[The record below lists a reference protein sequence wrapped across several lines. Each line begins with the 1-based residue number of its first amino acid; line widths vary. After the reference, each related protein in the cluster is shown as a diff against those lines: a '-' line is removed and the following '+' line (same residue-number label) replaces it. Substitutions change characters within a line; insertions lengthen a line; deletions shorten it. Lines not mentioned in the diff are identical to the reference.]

1 MTTAFENLAPRVMGD
16 LIFDFGLTPEQA
28 AGVVGNLGAESG
40 LRAVQEARP
49 IRGRGGFGWAQWT
62 GPRRVAFERW
72 CGECG
77 LEQTSYAA
85 NYGYLKA
92 ELSGAIPSFDYRHT
106 ISQVKK
112 TTTVKAATE
121 TFEAHYEKAGVK
133 RISARLACANRAL
146 ALFQASGNCPVQ
158 PKDHVMPKVTIPTPE
173 VKAPLPNPEPKPWYQ
188 SKAVIGGLL
197 AILLPPLAA
206 AFPAFKLVDP
216 NTAADY
222 IVTAV
227 QFGGPFIGGILAIF
241 GRMSATQPIAGT
253 QAAQEVQEAHTTTEL
268 TPTNMAD
275 VAVSPRLM
283 SMPLGVILEEL
294 PIMIEAIEEL
304 RQVAQPLAVP
314 RTLEPVP
321 LRNGSDPALDL
332 ATMAPQ
338 NL

>member
-1 MTTAFENLAPRVMGD
+1 
-16 LIFDFGLTPEQA
+16 
-28 AGVVGNLGAESG
+28 
-40 LRAVQEARP
+40 
-49 IRGRGGFGWAQWT
+49 
-62 GPRRVAFERW
+62 
-72 CGECG
+72 
-77 LEQTSYAA
+77 
-85 NYGYLKA
+85 
-92 ELSGAIPSFDYRHT
+92 
-106 ISQVKK
+106 
-112 TTTVKAATE
+112 
-121 TFEAHYEKAGVK
+121 
-133 RISARLACANRAL
+133 
-146 ALFQASGNCPVQ
+146 
-158 PKDHVMPKVTIPTPE
+158 MPKVTIPTPE

-188 SKAVIGGLL
+188 STAVIGGLL

-206 AFPAFKLVDP
+206 AFPAFKLVAP

-227 QFGGPFIGGILAIF
+227 QFGGAFIGGILAIF